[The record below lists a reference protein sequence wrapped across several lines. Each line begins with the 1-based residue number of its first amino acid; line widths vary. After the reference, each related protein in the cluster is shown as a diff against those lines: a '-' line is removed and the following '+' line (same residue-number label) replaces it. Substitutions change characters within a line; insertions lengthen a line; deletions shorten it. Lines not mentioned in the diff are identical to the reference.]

1 MKTFIF
7 VDNKNIPLVTHQDE
21 DRKVDHD
28 DDCDEYNTLNTRV
41 EETTFKNLSSSEKRS
56 IPTLQFRQKVK
67 WDNLA
72 AFYRHLNVTGD
83 RDLINLDQFN
93 YVKNTKKGT
102 IILEFYNDDKVVP
115 LTKQTGKIFSPK
127 TLRDRFG
134 GPYEMKNI
142 YALIK
147 YDLY

>member
-1 MKTFIF
+1 M
-7 VDNKNIPLVTHQDE
+7 
-21 DRKVDHD
+21 
-28 DDCDEYNTLNTRV
+28 
-41 EETTFKNLSSSEKRS
+41 
-56 IPTLQFRQKVK
+56 
-67 WDNLA
+67 
-72 AFYRHLNVTGD
+72 NVTGD